1 MSVASTTL
9 YLPKALFVLGRG
21 GGGLAQYAQTDVARS
36 QRSNS
41 VVPDP
46 ANLQRDR
53 PVVQSTDDGC
63 AALFEV
69 GTRVQSRRVERDAI
83 LACSK
88 RKHQAHVSTNKN

>member
-9 YLPKALFVLGRG
+9 YLPKALFVLGR

-69 GTRVQSRRVERDAI
+69 GTHVGGLNGMPSSHAANENTRRTFLRI
-83 LACSK
+83 
-88 RKHQAHVSTNKN
+88 KN